1 MIVFVGDFIRRGDDW
16 FRVVDTDAWMKVKLD
31 NGMWIYAD
39 EGDIDELLYE
49 AEYIEQYGAENVVLF
64 KDLG

>member
-1 MIVFVGDFIRRGDDW
+1 VIVFVGDFIRRGDDW

-39 EGDIDELLYE
+39 EGDIDELLSE